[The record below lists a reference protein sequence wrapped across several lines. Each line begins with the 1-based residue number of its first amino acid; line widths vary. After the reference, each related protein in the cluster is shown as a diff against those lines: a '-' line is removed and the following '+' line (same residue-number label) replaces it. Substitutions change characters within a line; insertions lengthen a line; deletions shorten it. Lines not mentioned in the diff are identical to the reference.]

1 MLRARVPA
9 TGTVIKSAEGGQ
21 AGGNFDGA
29 GGQGKGGGD
38 VVKVQMQ
45 KEREVQVM

>member
-1 MLRARVPA
+1 MCSRKEKRRRRERVLRARVPA

-29 GGQGKGGGD
+29 GGQGK
-38 VVKVQMQ
+38 
-45 KEREVQVM
+45 RRRRRC